1 MENNKQASVASENS
15 LRPVDEAER
24 EGVKV
29 GDAKEI
35 LDDMDKFQREIE
47 ELMRSTGA
55 K

>member
-1 MENNKQASVASENS
+1 VASENL
-15 LRPVDEAER
+15 LRPVDEVGR
-24 EGVKV
+24 EGVEV
-29 GDAKEI
+29 RDAKGI